1 VRLQIRFKI
10 LSTFLIACCALSCG
24 AAQSAVKPRK
34 TSTEVELTKNVGLPR
49 SSELVARVYV
59 ARLRESSLFTAF
71 LSLLN
76 VEGLLK
82 RYAQVEKACGAS
94 PAKVIDEIAIAR
106 GAFGWVAITRV
117 RLPDETV
124 LECGEKT
131 LGGTRSK
138 HGVRGETL
146 RLQFE
151 SDTLVLGTP
160 TGVQAATDA
169 APTDAPPLRTGE
181 NTVFALSGDI
191 ADMTLDANIDATP
204 ATLRAHARIRFPSA
218 DHATQIYERVSKA
231 RTSALDNAERSLAKD
246 VLKSIKLEL
255 RGSSLDV
262 ELGIDGDIPVQQRYL
277 DVLLGLY
284 EAFRNAEK

>member
-1 VRLQIRFKI
+1 VPATIRFKF

-24 AAQSAVKPRK
+24 GSQAAVKAQK
-34 TSTEVELTKNVGLPR
+34 TATVEVPKSVGLPR

-82 RYAQVEKACGAS
+82 RYAQLEKACGAS
-94 PAKVIDEIAIAR
+94 PAKVVDEITLAR

-124 LECGEKT
+124 LDCGEKA

-146 RLQFE
+146 RLHLE
-151 SDTLVLGTP
+151 SDALVIGTP

-169 APTDAPPLRTGE
+169 TPGETPPLRTGE
-181 NTVFALSGDI
+181 NTVFALAGDI

-231 RTSALDNAERSLAKD
+231 RTSALDSAERSLAKD